1 MLTIECIKGFRLD
14 GGSLPIMKGEIF
26 KLSEDSGI
34 GEMVFEAME
43 GASLNPGMEIEFTND
58 QLCNNFQLIVGR

>member
-14 GGSLPIMKGEIF
+14 GGSLPIMRGEIF
-26 KLSEDSGI
+26 KLSEESGI
-34 GEMVFEAME
+34 GEMVFEAS
-43 GASLNPGMEIEFTND
+43 ATSLNPGMEIEFTED

>member
-1 MLTIECIKGFRLD
+1 MLIIECIKGFRLD

-26 KLSEDSGI
+26 KLSEESGI
-34 GEMVFEAME
+34 GEMVFEAS
-43 GASLNPGMEIEFTND
+43 ATSLNPGMEIEFTND

>member
-1 MLTIECIKGFRLD
+1 MLIIECIKGFRLD

-26 KLSEDSGI
+26 KLSEESGV
-34 GEMVFEAME
+34 GELIFEAS
-43 GASLNPGMEIEFTND
+43 ATSLNPGMEIEFTND

>member
-26 KLSEDSGI
+26 KLSEESGI
-34 GEMVFEAME
+34 GEMIFEASTT
-43 GASLNPGMEIEFTND
+43 SLNPGMEIEFTND